1 MCSLILPDLLHK
13 LSSDYKISL
22 LPAGRGHVFACCTAN
37 KLLKGVMHPR
47 IVWPQVPAAK
57 LGQEQEPCSMA
68 RIPFWS
74 HPKQAVHVGGD
85 GSEKWGCY
93 FTTPPPPQS
102 LPHRPLSFV
111 FGPVASQ
118 ALFESREALCQ
129 RCGRGGGDYSPV
141 PDCWHGL
148 HVSDLP
154 PFKPFSSLSR
164 FFFSPTQHVWCTWP
178 TECKSVKEMTPK
190 FITFQWG
197 YCIYSN
203 SPEKDKCLDVS

>member
-102 LPHRPLSFV
+102 LPHRLLSFV

-118 ALFESREALCQ
+118 ALFESFVPAVWQ
-129 RCGRGGGDYSPV
+129 RWGRLLSCPRLLTWSARV
-141 PDCWHGL
+141 W
-148 HVSDLP
+148 SP
-154 PFKPFSSLSR
+154 PFQAFFFPFS

-203 SPEKDKCLDVS
+203 SPVKDKCLDVS